1 MFTLLIFIIIL
12 SVLIIAHEFGHFY
25 AAKRVGVRV
34 EKFSLG
40 FGPQLFRK
48 KKGDTEYSISAIP
61 LGGFVKLA
69 GDNLEEYKGKQDEYF
84 YKTPGERCQII
95 FAGPFLNYV
104 LGFLVFWLIFVS
116 GYPTLT
122 AKVGS
127 VLDGYGAKEAGI
139 EAGDKIMSVDGVNVD
154 YWEDVQR
161 QVANR
166 QAADKVKLIIK
177 RNEQVMSLEV
187 KIKEK
192 EVSDQLGSKRSIGL
206 IGITPYDEIVRVR
219 HGLFSSLILS
229 TKQVWNITLST
240 YKGLWFLITGKISV
254 RDSVTG
260 PLGIFLITSKAANM
274 GLVALLHLVAVLN
287 ISLGLFNLLPLPVLD
302 GGHIILLGIE
312 KIRKRALSLKAEEII
327 TKIGLSLIITLVVFV
342 TYNDIL
348 RIFGDKFNKFIK

>member
-12 SVLIIAHEFGHFY
+12 SILIIAHEFGHFY

-40 FGPQLFRK
+40 FGPQLFKK

-69 GDNLEEYKGKQDEYF
+69 GDNLEEYKGKKDEYF
-84 YKTPGERCQII
+84 YKAPGERFQII

-104 LGFLVFWLIFVS
+104 LGFLIFWLIFVL

-122 AKVGS
+122 TKVGD

-139 EAGDKIMSVDGVNVD
+139 VAGDKIISVDGVKVN
-154 YWEDVQR
+154 YWEDMQKL
-161 QVANR
+161 VAKR
-166 QAADKVKLIIK
+166 QAADKVKLTVK
-177 RNEQVMSLEV
+177 RNEQVMTLEV
-187 KIKEK
+187 KIKAK
-192 EVSDQLGSKRSIGL
+192 EVSDQLGSRRSVGL
-206 IGITPYDEIVRVR
+206 IGITPDEEVVQVK
-219 HGLFSSLILS
+219 HGVFSSLILS
-229 TKQVWNITLST
+229 VKQVWNITLMT
-240 YKGLWFLITGKISV
+240 YKGLWFLITGKISM

-260 PLGIFLITSKAANM
+260 PLGIFLITSKAANL
-274 GLVALLHLVAVLN
+274 GLIALLHLVAVLS

-302 GGHIILLGIE
+302 GGHIVLLGIE
-312 KIRKRALSLKAEEII
+312 KIRKKALSLKAEEII
-327 TKIGLSLIITLVVFV
+327 TKIGLSMIITLAVFV

-348 RIFGDKFNKFIK
+348 RIFGDKLTKFIK